1 MAFNSICNKKKSLKN
16 RLFKEKHKSIDAML
30 FTQLQC
36 MLKPHVNIRKK
47 INICF
52 KKNKIMSEKEIKNPL
67 PTQFSIRLSQEE
79 ADYINEN
86 LHLLRGD
93 DELMPRSKLFVNAV
107 TRAISNIK
115 PKEIVKEV
123 PLPEMVQ
130 ENEQL
135 KSIIEQL
142 KTEIE
147 KAQNANQIPEGARM
161 IQLKPQ
167 FDEYLWGITE
177 IAKRDGYAK
186 DISELIEKMLIVF
199 WKRGEFILD
208 EKDKEY
214 LRNLKNEN
222 HD

>member
-1 MAFNSICNKKKSLKN
+1 MPANECIIADIKN
-16 RLFKEKHKSIDAML
+16 
-30 FTQLQC
+30 
-36 MLKPHVNIRKK
+36 VNPM
-47 INICF
+47 N
-52 KKNKIMSEKEIKNPL
+52 EKEIKNPL
-67 PTQFSIRLSQEE
+67 PTLFTIRLSQEE

-93 DELMPRSKLFVNAV
+93 DDNMSRSKLFVTAV

-115 PKEIVKEV
+115 PKEIIKEV
-123 PLPEMVQ
+123 PSPELIQ
-130 ENEQL
+130 ENEKL
-135 KSIIEQL
+135 KAEIERL
-142 KTEIE
+142 KEEIE
-147 KAQNANQIPEGARM
+147 KNKLPEGSR
-161 IQLKPQ
+161 IISLKPQ
-167 FDEYLWGITE
+167 LDEYLWGITE

-222 HD
+222 YD